1 MLENQRQNLSR
12 FTPSVCY
19 VLIEPLKLLYF
30 QMHKGVPLNKKS
42 PLALSKQVYRTW
54 VEIDRTAFLHN
65 LRVVK
70 KQAPNATIIAV
81 VKADAYGHGIQE
93 VATAIGKEV
102 NYFAVASL
110 EEALI
115 IEAIDRTHPIMLL
128 SAALPSEYPAIAEH
142 GFIPTISSYE
152 EARRFAKVAPA
163 GALIHFKINTGMG
176 RLGAFYET
184 AEKTLKKICRL
195 SLTIQSISTHL
206 PSADTDPHYTRQQI
220 RLFRKTV
227 TPLLVLAPHAEIH
240 FLNSAGL
247 LRFPQEAHETVRLGL
262 LLYGISPMPHLQK
275 LLRPAMTW
283 KATICL
289 VHKLP
294 KGSTVSYGRTYCA
307 PRDIRVAI
315 LPLGY
320 GDGYPRQVSGN
331 GAFVLIK
338 GKRAPVLGRVTMDQ
352 IVVDVTSIT
361 NVKVGDEAV
370 LIGKQG
376 KHEIRATELAAKA
389 NTISWHLFTGISNR
403 VHRCYRG

>member
-1 MLENQRQNLSR
+1 MQQGIPNDKNQR
-12 FTPSVCY
+12 P
-19 VLIEPLKLLYF
+19 VLK
-30 QMHKGVPLNKKS
+30 
-42 PLALSKQVYRTW
+42 KQVYRTW
-54 VEIDRTAFLHN
+54 VEIDRRAFRHN
-65 LRVVK
+65 LRVI
-70 KQAPNATIIAV
+70 KQHAPDATIIAV

-93 VATAIGKEV
+93 VVTAISKQV

-115 IEAIDRTHPIMLL
+115 IEAIDHTHPIMLL
-128 SAALPSEYPAIAEH
+128 SAALPSEYSAIAEH

-152 EARRFAKVAPA
+152 EARRFAKVAPV

-195 SLTIQSISTHL
+195 PLTIQSISTHL
-206 PSADTDPHYTRQQI
+206 PSADSDLGYTRQQI
-220 RLFRKTV
+220 RLFRKTMI
-227 TPLLVLAPHAEIH
+227 PLLALAPHAEIH

-262 LLYGISPMPHLQK
+262 LLYGVAPLPRFQK

-283 KATICL
+283 KATICFI
-289 VHKLP
+289 HKLP
-294 KGSTVSYGRTYCA
+294 KGSSVSYGRTYCA

-315 LPLGY
+315 LPVGY

-331 GAFVLIK
+331 GAFVLIQ
-338 GKRAPVLGRVTMDQ
+338 GKRAPILGRVTMDQ
-352 IVVDVTSIT
+352 IVVDVTSIA

-376 KHEIRATELAAKA
+376 KHEITATELAAKA
-389 NTISWHLFTGISNR
+389 NTISWHLFTGITNR
-403 VHRCYRG
+403 VHRCYHG